1 MTRLSLFS
9 ATLFLGALMLGVSG
23 CGASEPGAQTVS
35 TAPAA
40 GQPANPLVL
49 IETSKGN
56 ITVEMFPGN
65 APTST
70 ANFLNYVKRGYYD
83 GTIFHRVIPG
93 FMIQGGGMT
102 PDMNEKSRGTPIL
115 NEADNGLKNLRG
127 TLAMARTGDP
137 HSATSQFFINVA
149 DNYALNHRGKSIEG
163 WGYAV
168 FGQVVD
174 GMEVVDAIVAVPR
187 GNRGPHGDVPIE
199 PVVMKRVTVLP
210 ETAAP
215 STVRP
220 EPAAAPTTVR
230 PEPVEGPVEG
240 QKQ

>member
-1 MTRLSLFS
+1 MTRSSLFS
-9 ATLFLGALMLGVSG
+9 ATLFLGALMLAISC
-23 CGASEPGAQTVS
+23 CGASEPGTQTVS

-40 GQPANPLVL
+40 GQPANPRVL

-56 ITVEMFPGN
+56 ITVEVFPVQ
-65 APTST
+65 APQSVG
-70 ANFLNYVKRGYYD
+70 NFLNYVKTGFYD
-83 GTIFHRVIPG
+83 GLVFHRVIPG

-102 PDMNEKSRGTPIL
+102 PDMTEKPKNAPIR

-127 TLAMARTGDP
+127 TLAMARTGEP
-137 HSATSQFFINVA
+137 HSASSQFYINVA
-149 DNYALNHRGKSIEG
+149 DNHFLNHRGKSFEG

-199 PVVMKRVTVLP
+199 PVVMQRVSVLP
-210 ETAAP
+210 QADKP
-215 STVRP
+215 
-220 EPAAAPTTVR
+220 
-230 PEPVEGPVEG
+230 
-240 QKQ
+240 

>member
-1 MTRLSLFS
+1 
-9 ATLFLGALMLGVSG
+9 MLGISG
-23 CGASEPGAQTVS
+23 CGASEPGTQTVS

-40 GQPANPLVL
+40 GQPANPRVL

-56 ITVEMFPGN
+56 ITVEVFPGRRRSRRQLSRLRERP
-65 APTST
+65 ATTT
-70 ANFLNYVKRGYYD
+70 AMV
-83 GTIFHRVIPG
+83 FHRVIPG

-102 PDMNEKSRGTPIL
+102 PDMAEKPKGAPIQ

-149 DNYALNHRGKSIEG
+149 DNAFLNHRGKSPEG

-174 GMEVVDAIVAVPR
+174 GMDVVDAIVAVPR
-187 GNRGPHGDVPIE
+187 GNRGPHGDVPDE
-199 PVVMKRVTVLP
+199 PIVMQRVSVLP
-210 ETAAP
+210 EAQAQP
-215 STVRP
+215 
-220 EPAAAPTTVR
+220 
-230 PEPVEGPVEG
+230 
-240 QKQ
+240 